1 MYTKREIRDALR
13 RELKQYE
20 ASVGDLAP
28 DERKSLHEWVA
39 DGNSVR
45 DNPSLIA
52 GEDGNPLCYI
62 AAIRLIADMLDHPED
77 YGIWT
82 GP

>member
-1 MYTKREIRDALR
+1 MYTKRKLRNVLR

-20 ASVGDLAP
+20 TSFADLKP
-28 DERKSLHEWVA
+28 DELKALHEWVA

-62 AAIRLIADMLDHPED
+62 TAIRLVADMWNNSGD
-77 YGIWT
+77 YGL
-82 GP
+82 